1 MGAQGGSTMKT
12 ELMPHDHGNA
22 RRAAA
27 LKMQLRR
34 GGSFDTVAGV
44 FQLLD
49 DGSRVRIFWLLCHC
63 EECVLNISALTDMSS
78 PAVSHHLRLLK
89 DAGLIESRRRG
100 QGGLLPRR
108 RHPDGEAPARRDR
121 EGDGDSCPEFG
132 EDAETGT
139 AGFTAE
145 QVETVRRM
153 HDELLQHP
161 EERPTIEEL
170 ARRCLMNPTT
180 LKAVFKAVYGDSL
193 ASHMKEHRLEKAAE
207 LLRHGELSVAEI
219 ASAVGYDSPSRFS
232 AAFRERYHM
241 LPTEYRKAIEMKNR
255 TAARA
260 SLLDARRLYDRK
272 SAVYLQYLPGDV
284 GGVGEIQHRPRDL
297 LRRSEPAERDLL
309 RQHVQ
314 RLLPQHLHHVG
325 VDDAGGHRVDAD
337 AAGAQAPPRGS
348 G

>member
-1 MGAQGGSTMKT
+1 MKT

-22 RRAAA
+22 HRAAA
-27 LKMQLRR
+27 LKMQLKR
-34 GGSFDTVAGV
+34 GGSFDTVAGI

-89 DAGLIESRRRG
+89 EAGLIESRREGKEVYYRAADTPTVK
-100 QGGLLPRR
+100 LL
-108 RHPDGEAPARRDR
+108 HSVIEKAM
-121 EGDGDSCPEFG
+121 EISCPEIG
-132 EDAETGT
+132 EDTEAGT

-193 ASHMKEHRLEKAAE
+193 ASHMKEHRLERAAE
-207 LLRHGELSVAEI
+207 LLRHGELSIGEI

-232 AAFRERYHM
+232 SAFRERYHM
-241 LPTEYRKAIEMKNR
+241 LPTEYRKQLK
-255 TAARA
+255 
-260 SLLDARRLYDRK
+260 
-272 SAVYLQYLPGDV
+272 
-284 GGVGEIQHRPRDL
+284 
-297 LRRSEPAERDLL
+297 
-309 RQHVQ
+309 
-314 RLLPQHLHHVG
+314 
-325 VDDAGGHRVDAD
+325 
-337 AAGAQAPPRGS
+337 
-348 G
+348 